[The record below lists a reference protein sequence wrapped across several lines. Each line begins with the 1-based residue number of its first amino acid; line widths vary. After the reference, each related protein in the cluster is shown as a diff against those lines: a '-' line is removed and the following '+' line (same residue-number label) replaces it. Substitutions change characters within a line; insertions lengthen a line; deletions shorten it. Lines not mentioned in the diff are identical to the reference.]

1 VAAETVNV
9 RHIVDERPAGR
20 GASTRTSHGLAGDR
34 FGAVPGA
41 PSRGYLAAALDDE
54 HEHRS
59 RRLLRD
65 GSSSVR
71 RIAPTAARVGRI

>member
-41 PSRGYLAAALDDE
+41 PSRGYLVALDDE
-54 HEHRS
+54 HEQRS

>member
-1 VAAETVNV
+1 
-9 RHIVDERPAGR
+9 
-20 GASTRTSHGLAGDR
+20 LAGDR

-41 PSRGYLAAALDDE
+41 PSRGYLAVALDDE
-54 HEHRS
+54 HEQRS